1 MSILRE
7 LFHPIELMDSIHRCD
22 DKDIFALLYF
32 IHSLSQ
38 FITLTVDIQ
47 FYYSDGRYPIL

>member
-7 LFHPIELMDSIHRCD
+7 LFHPIGLMDSIHRCD